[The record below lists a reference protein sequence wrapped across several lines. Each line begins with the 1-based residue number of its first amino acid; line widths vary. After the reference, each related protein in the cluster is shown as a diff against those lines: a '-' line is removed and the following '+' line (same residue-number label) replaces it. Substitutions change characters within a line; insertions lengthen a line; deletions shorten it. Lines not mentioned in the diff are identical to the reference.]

1 MKETVV
7 FEAEKHVDIPTQS
20 ALILYEEFGDLTKVK
35 LPGIFAQKAA
45 MRLGTVFRE
54 RLGMGKKFTEFFWS
68 GTWNV
73 ESIKM
78 NEVRSS
84 SL

>member
-1 MKETVV
+1 
-7 FEAEKHVDIPTQS
+7 
-20 ALILYEEFGDLTKVK
+20 
-35 LPGIFAQKAA
+35 